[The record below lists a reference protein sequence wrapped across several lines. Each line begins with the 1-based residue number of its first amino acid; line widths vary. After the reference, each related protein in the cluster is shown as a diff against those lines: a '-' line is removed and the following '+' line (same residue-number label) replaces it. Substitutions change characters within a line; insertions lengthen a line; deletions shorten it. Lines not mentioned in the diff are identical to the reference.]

1 MVEFR
6 GVASDDIAAAHAL
19 EAASFPTDEAATLAQ
34 LEQRLA
40 DAGTYFL
47 GAYVDGALV
56 GFVNGTLSPERAVT
70 TEALLAHDPDGSF
83 LCIHS
88 VVVAASHR
96 RQGLASQMLR
106 AYIARVVDAQPHV
119 QALLLVAKPALVQL
133 YVAVGFRVTRLSPVV
148 HGRDAWLE
156 LVFDT
161 ATARRVGVVQV
172 DAFARRPFE
181 GNPAAVVVLT
191 PQQFDAP
198 GAAHWM
204 QLVALERNLSETAFV
219 TPIAAADF
227 RLRWFKPAKEVDI
240 CGHATLAAAHALY
253 EDGHCAESS
262 PIRFHTRS
270 GVLTTRRVLLADG
283 SRGIEMDFPTS
294 HHLTRDDAWRR
305 ATTAAL
311 LQAFMLAPSDL
322 VAVEQY
328 GTDVICHVA
337 PAAFA
342 TVTTP
347 NFTHLLPLECR
358 ATILTCEAPQN
369 SGYDFY
375 SRFFGP
381 RSGVNEDPVTGS
393 AHCALAP
400 YWSHVG
406 GGRQL
411 SFCGRQRSARGGDV
425 DVRLAGDR
433 VFIVGTALFTLR
445 GTLIH

>member
-6 GVASDDIAAAHAL
+6 EVASDDVAAAHAL
-19 EAASFPTDEAATLAQ
+19 EAASFPTDEAATIAQ

-40 DAGTYFL
+40 DAGAYFL
-47 GAYVDGALV
+47 GAYVDGAIV
-56 GFVNGTLSPERAVT
+56 GFANGTLLPERAVT

-96 RQGLASQMLR
+96 RQGFASQMLR
-106 AYIARVVDAQPHV
+106 AYIARVVDAQLSCTNMIALAHV

-156 LVFDT
+156 LIFDST
-161 ATARRVGVVQV
+161 PARRVGVAQV

-219 TPIAAADF
+219 TPIAAAEF

-240 CGHATLAAAHALY
+240 CGHATLAAAHTLY

-262 PIRFHTRS
+262 PIRFYTRS
-270 GVLTTRRVLLADG
+270 KA
-283 SRGIEMDFPTS
+283 
-294 HHLTRDDAWRR
+294 
-305 ATTAAL
+305 
-311 LQAFMLAPSDL
+311 
-322 VAVEQY
+322 
-328 GTDVICHVA
+328 
-337 PAAFA
+337 
-342 TVTTP
+342 
-347 NFTHLLPLECR
+347 
-358 ATILTCEAPQN
+358 
-369 SGYDFY
+369 
-375 SRFFGP
+375 
-381 RSGVNEDPVTGS
+381 
-393 AHCALAP
+393 
-400 YWSHVG
+400 
-406 GGRQL
+406 
-411 SFCGRQRSARGGDV
+411 
-425 DVRLAGDR
+425 
-433 VFIVGTALFTLR
+433 
-445 GTLIH
+445 